1 MSKQSRTSLFLFWDL
16 KIIIRFWNDY
26 EISQI
31 GSSAW
36 CYSLSFLQQ
45 QKHQKASSYKEIT
58 NEFNKTEQHQSLC
71 FLCEQFPL
79 SV

>member
-31 GSSAW
+31 GVVLLIEFPSTAKTPKSII
-36 CYSLSFLQQ
+36 LQGD
-45 QKHQKASSYKEIT
+45 
-58 NEFNKTEQHQSLC
+58 NK
-71 FLCEQFPL
+71 
-79 SV
+79 